1 MEKIEEILNRG
12 VTDVIV
18 KSNLQKALKE
28 KRKLRVKYGIDPT
41 GARVH
46 IGHAV
51 PIWKLRDFQDL
62 GHQIVLILGDFT
74 AQIGDTS
81 DKTAER
87 KPLTFE
93 EVQANMK
100 TYLDQIGKILDLKK
114 TEIRYN
120 SEWHGKASKQDLLSE
135 AMNFTVNQMIQRD
148 NFKQR
153 FEADKP
159 IGLHEFLYP
168 LLQGYDSVAVK
179 ADVEIGGNDQYFN
192 LLAGRTLQ
200 KRFGQKEQD
209 IMTFALLEGSDGR
222 KMSKSYGNCIFIND
236 EPNEIFGKA
245 MAVDDRL
252 IVQYMTL
259 ATDIDMNEVEKVRRN
274 LEQGS
279 NPRDAKVKL
288 AWNLV
293 KRYYDGK
300 EAGKAQE
307 NFEKTFVKK
316 ETPDAVDEV
325 AVIDKNWP
333 VADLLHFTKMVS
345 SKSEARRLI
354 DQGGVKVDGAV
365 IGDREATIRPQDDMI
380 IQVGKRKFI
389 KIILDK

>member
-1 MEKIEEILNRG
+1 MEKIEEILSRG

-28 KRKLRVKYGIDPT
+28 KTKLRIKYGIDPT

-93 EVQANMK
+93 EVQTNMR

-153 FEADKP
+153 YEADKP

-222 KMSKSYGNCIFIND
+222 KMSKSYGNCIFIDD

-245 MAVDDRL
+245 MAVDDSL
-252 IVQYMTL
+252 IIQYMIL
-259 ATDIDMNEVEKVRRN
+259 ATDCDISEIEKN
-274 LEQGS
+274 QKDLERGG

-293 KRYYDGK
+293 KRYYGEK
-300 EAGKAQE
+300 EADKAQE